1 MTALRLGIIKERKD
15 PPDKRVPL
23 TPYQCKTLMAHYP
36 DLDIKV
42 EPSEHRAYGDEEY
55 RSYEVPVDPDMTD
68 RDVLIGV
75 KEVPVD
81 ALIPGKTYIFFSHT
95 IKEQPYN
102 RELLLQILE
111 KRIRLIDHEVMT
123 DTLGR
128 RIIGFGRYAGIVG
141 AYNGFLAYGD
151 RKELYQLPP
160 AHSCRDRRELDTHLK
175 KVELP
180 EGFRTAITGRGRVG
194 RGAREIVEE
203 IGIREV
209 EPREYLEKEFDEPV
223 FTQLDSDDFH
233 HRTDG
238 GEWDQEL
245 FHREPSR
252 FAADFLPFAKR
263 TDLYIAAHY
272 WDPDAPV
279 FFTPEDAKDP
289 SFRIDTIADISC
301 DIDGPIPTTLRAST
315 IAEPLYGYDPA
326 TGEETDPMDPN
337 AVCVM
342 AVDNL
347 PGELPRD
354 ASEDFGK
361 SLMERVI
368 PALLGSDEEGVLE
381 RATIARDGELTERFA
396 YLKDFVDGVNSTS
409 VQ

>member
-1 MTALRLGIIKERKD
+1 MAELRLGLIRERKD
-15 PPDKRVPL
+15 PPDRRVPL

-36 DLDIKV
+36 ELDIRV
-42 EPSEHRAYGDEEY
+42 ESSPLRAFKDEEY
-55 RSYEVPVDPDMTD
+55 RYYGIPVEQEMQHCQ
-68 RDVLIGV
+68 VLIGV
-75 KEVPVD
+75 KEVPPE
-81 ALIPGKTYIFFSHT
+81 ALIPEKCYVFFSHT

-102 RELLLQILE
+102 RDLLRSILE

-141 AYNGFLAYGD
+141 AYNGFLAYGK
-151 RKELYQLPP
+151 RKGLYELPP
-160 AHSCRDRRELDTHLK
+160 AHQCRDRRELDEHLK
-175 KVELP
+175 KVSLP
-180 EGFRTAITGRGRVG
+180 YDFRTAITGRGRVG
-194 RGAREIVEE
+194 RGAREIVEA

-209 EPREYLEKEFDEPV
+209 EPKAFLEQDFDEPV

-233 HRTDG
+233 HRKDG
-238 GEWDQEL
+238 EEWDNEL
-245 FHREPSR
+245 FHQDPGR
-252 FAADFLPFAKR
+252 FEADFAPYTQR
-263 TDLYIAAHY
+263 MDLFIAAHY

-279 FFTPEDAKDP
+279 FFTPDDVRDP
-289 SFRIDTIADISC
+289 KFRIDTVADISC

-315 IAEPLYGYDPA
+315 IDEPLYGYDPHTEKA
-326 TGEETDPMDPN
+326 CDPMDPN

-368 PALLGSDEEGVLE
+368 PAFLGSDEEGILE
-381 RATIARDGELTERFA
+381 RATIARNGELTERYA
-396 YLKDFVDGVNSTS
+396 YLQDFVDGVG
-409 VQ
+409 VEK